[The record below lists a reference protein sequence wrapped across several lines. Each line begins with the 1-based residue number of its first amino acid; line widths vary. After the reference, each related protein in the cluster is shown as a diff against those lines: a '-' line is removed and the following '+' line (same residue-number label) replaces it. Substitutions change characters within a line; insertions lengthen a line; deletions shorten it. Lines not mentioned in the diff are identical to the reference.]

1 MIIEQSN
8 VKNILYLTF
17 SSGAY
22 LKELGNPFETIR
34 LLVEK
39 RSGALRATEI
49 LAREH
54 QNLINSAPKTFER
67 ILRAALE
74 FLNHTGKILEKFGAQ
89 IRPVVQFYKRMLYVT
104 LAQFPIDLWDPGSV

>member
-1 MIIEQSN
+1 MYNN
-8 VKNILYLTF
+8 V
-17 SSGAY
+17 SGAY
-22 LKELGNPFETIR
+22 LKELSIPFESVRVLI
-34 LLVEK
+34 EK

-74 FLNHTGKILEKFGAQ
+74 FLNHTGKISEKFGVQ
-89 IRPVVQFYKRMLYVT
+89 IRPVIQFYKRMLYVT
-104 LAQFPIDLWDPGSV
+104 LTQFPIELWDPGRVLKNNIHWQST